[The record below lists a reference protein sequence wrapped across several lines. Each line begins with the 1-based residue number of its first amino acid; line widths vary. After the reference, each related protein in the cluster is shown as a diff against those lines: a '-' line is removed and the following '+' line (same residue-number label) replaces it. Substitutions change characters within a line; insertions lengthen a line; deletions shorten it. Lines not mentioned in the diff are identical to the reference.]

1 MKKGKVILVVFFM
14 LFLFTLSGNTSRA
27 EEKRTAQ
34 VKAPLNLHVV
44 KKSTTSLRISWN
56 PVEGAGG
63 YEIYRCP
70 AGKHNYKRVKV
81 IKNPMKGVWLNKRLK
96 KNKTYKYRIKAY
108 AVVNGVKVLSKY
120 AYTVS
125 ARTYTKNSKVVNVKK
140 VEPEDYV
147 FIDMG
152 MKDSICAKVKTKQ
165 KGKKAVSKK
174 VTWYSKNKD
183 IATITKDG
191 KITAKNKPG
200 VCYIYA
206 KAHNGKNSKKV
217 PVYVENQAEPE
228 EFDLEHVGGTAKEL
242 LTKYKKEVC
251 QVAFYFTGHIP
262 KEDIMICY
270 DADLGW
276 DLDPEYINIDE
287 IKEPLL
293 KIFSEFS
300 ESLIISA
307 NSEELSFTQTEHLS
321 GTLSL
326 YRTIDYYYHKD
337 LYDYILHDEYYD
349 IARHWGYSDET
360 NEN

>member
-14 LFLFTLSGNTSRA
+14 LFLLTLSGNTSRA

-125 ARTYTKNSKVVNVKK
+125 ARTYTKKSKVVNVNLVKTDTYLLETDFGKTEKFLAWARTTKRKKK
-140 VEPEDYV
+140 V
-147 FIDMG
+147 
-152 MKDSICAKVKTKQ
+152 
-165 KGKKAVSKK
+165 VSRKLA
-174 VTWYSKNKD
+174 WYSKNKD

-191 KITAKNKPG
+191 KLKAKNKAG

-206 KAHNGKNSKKV
+206 KAHNGKNSKKI
-217 PVYVENQAEPE
+217 PVYVLDPSTPQA
-228 EFDLEHVGGTAKEL
+228 FDLE
-242 LTKYKKEVC
+242 
-251 QVAFYFTGHIP
+251 
-262 KEDIMICY
+262 
-270 DADLGW
+270 
-276 DLDPEYINIDE
+276 E
-287 IKEPLL
+287 I
-293 KIFSEFS
+293 
-300 ESLIISA
+300 A
-307 NSEELSFTQTEHLS
+307 
-321 GTLSL
+321 
-326 YRTIDYYYHKD
+326 
-337 LYDYILHDEYYD
+337 
-349 IARHWGYSDET
+349 
-360 NEN
+360 